1 MFKTS
6 GGKYIAP
13 QVMENKFK
21 ESRFIEQI
29 MVIGENQKM
38 PAAFIVPAFDFI
50 REWAK
55 KKNYS
60 IGTTNAEISANELVR
75 ARIEKDVNTLNQ
87 SFGQW
92 EQIKRFELVDHI
104 WTPEAGEL
112 TPTLK
117 PKRRVLME
125 IHQDLFKRIYG

>member
-1 MFKTS
+1 MILS
-6 GGKYIAP
+6 
-13 QVMENKFK
+13 ENGRK
-21 ESRFIEQI
+21 E
-29 MVIGENQKM
+29 
-38 PAAFIVPAFDFI
+38 
-50 REWAK
+50 
-55 KKNYS
+55 NYS

-75 ARIEKDVNTLNQ
+75 TRIEKDVNILNQ

-125 IHQDLFKRIYG
+125 IHQDLYKRIYG